1 VRLHR
6 APGHLE
12 LSGNLR
18 IVATLEQQFGNL
30 LFPRTQPNRAFVHSG
45 FPLGLCIQGPIRA
58 VVDRSSMCPKP
69 RAASESLTYSSDFL
83 ISPKIH
89 SMHTAKL
96 TVDFHFQ
103 RKMIFLPV
111 SWVYPASLL
120 ILEHNVVICFR
131 IMDIKCSIFA
141 DEPSPQR
148 GAWQESQP
156 DDPFV
161 QRIFRR
167 S

>member
-18 IVATLEQQFGNL
+18 IVATLEQQLGNL

-45 FPLGLCIQGPIRA
+45 FPLDLLHSGPIRA
-58 VVDRSSMCPKP
+58 VVDRSSLRPKP
-69 RAASESLTYSSDFL
+69 RAASGSLTDFPDLL

-96 TVDFHFQ
+96 VVDFGFQ
-103 RKMIFLPV
+103 QKM
-111 SWVYPASLL
+111 
-120 ILEHNVVICFR
+120 
-131 IMDIKCSIFA
+131 
-141 DEPSPQR
+141 
-148 GAWQESQP
+148 
-156 DDPFV
+156 
-161 QRIFRR
+161 
-167 S
+167 